1 MSMVYRSTPPTHLV
15 NHRGPTYVVLRRP
28 TWSCRPVVLSSSLSF
43 LASSRRSFSRS
54 VVRSFGRVFLLFI
67 PVPLRPQVLAVPSI
81 PTSTV
86 PGTSGWRDMQ
96 RRGWTRASRRDTHT
110 HTDTETRPQKHHGNR
125 QTANTGNKKVMQRSV
140 RPRVPSVQLGHD
152 SLQRAD
158 DMAWLGSVHK
168 ERVARRGCSQW

>member
-28 TWSCRPVVLSSSLSF
+28 TSSYVVLSSCRPPSPSLHHHVG
-43 LASSRRSFSRS
+43 RS

-110 HTDTETRPQKHHGNR
+110 DTETRPQNHHGNR